1 MRTDEPLL
9 GARGLD
15 PAVDVGATV
24 DRVSVDVPTSVTENV
39 ISTVPQHFGGSVNDG
54 LLAALAI
61 AVTAWRRSRGQ
72 RSGDVLVNLEGH
84 GREENAVPGADLS
97 RTVGGSPTLFPV
109 RIDLT
114 GLDVVDALAGGS
126 TAASAVKLVKETLLG
141 LPDNGIGFGI
151 LKYLDR
157 NEELRELPTPQISFN
172 YLGRFAGSD
181 PEHGEVPWLPISEVT
196 LDEAHSG
203 ELAAA
208 FGTRH
213 QCRHDRYRT
222 RSDSARY
229 VVLPPRHSQRGRSHR
244 TGGALGPSTGRTE

>member
-1 MRTDEPLL
+1 M
-9 GARGLD
+9 
-15 PAVDVGATV
+15 
-24 DRVSVDVPTSVTENV
+24 
-39 ISTVPQHFGGSVNDG
+39 NDG

-97 RTVGGSPTLFPV
+97 RTVGWFTTLFPV

-208 FGTRH
+208 SVLDINAVTTDTAHGPILRATWSFPRAF
-213 QCRHDRYRT
+213 
-222 RSDSARY
+222 SAR
-229 VVLPPRHSQRGRSHR
+229 PKSPNWRSS
-244 TGGALGPSTGRTE
+244 GPEHWAH

>member
-1 MRTDEPLL
+1 M
-9 GARGLD
+9 
-15 PAVDVGATV
+15 
-24 DRVSVDVPTSVTENV
+24 
-39 ISTVPQHFGGSVNDG
+39 NDG

-97 RTVGGSPTLFPV
+97 RTVGWFTTPCPRPDRSH
-109 RIDLT
+109 

-203 ELAAA
+203 ELAPRRYSTSMPSRPIPHTVRFCALRGPSPAA
-208 FGTRH
+208 F
-213 QCRHDRYRT
+213 
-222 RSDSARY
+222 SAR
-229 VVLPPRHSQRGRSHR
+229 PKSPNWRSS
-244 TGGALGPSTGRTE
+244 GPEHWAH

>member
-1 MRTDEPLL
+1 M
-9 GARGLD
+9 
-15 PAVDVGATV
+15 
-24 DRVSVDVPTSVTENV
+24 
-39 ISTVPQHFGGSVNDG
+39 
-54 LLAALAI
+54 
-61 AVTAWRRSRGQ
+61 
-72 RSGDVLVNLEGH
+72 LVNLEGH

-97 RTVGGSPTLFPV
+97 RTVGWFTTLFPV

-208 FGTRH
+208 SVLDINAVTTDTAHGPFCALRGP
-213 QCRHDRYRT
+213 
-222 RSDSARY
+222 SPAAFSAR
-229 VVLPPRHSQRGRSHR
+229 PKSPNWRSS
-244 TGGALGPSTGRTE
+244 GPEHWAH